1 MSRIFYIFL
10 IITCYVISRRRT
22 GVTFTCFEA
31 LVGVC
36 SAPGIGDVL
45 VAVTQSL
52 TASIT
57 IDCTL
62 DPPVIRKHFANQ
74 LQLCGERVEV

>member
-1 MSRIFYIFL
+1 MIACRPSLFELHTSRKDIEGRQ
-10 IITCYVISRRRT
+10 CP
-22 GVTFTCFEA
+22 FTCFEA

-62 DPPVIRKHFANQ
+62 DPPVIRKHLANQ
-74 LQLCGERVEV
+74 LQLCGERDEV